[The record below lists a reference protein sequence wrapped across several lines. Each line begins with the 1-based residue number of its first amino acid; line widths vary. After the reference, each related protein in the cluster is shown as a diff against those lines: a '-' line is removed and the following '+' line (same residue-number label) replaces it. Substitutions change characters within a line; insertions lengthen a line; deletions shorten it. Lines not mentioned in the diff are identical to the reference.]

1 MFGTVL
7 LIIIVLGI
15 GGVIYFEYK
24 SAQKYKKERE
34 EKRKQRKESAPSR
47 VGPVKTVKKEEEPKP
62 KAESKSKSEPKPKP
76 EPVEEKAVVTE
87 EVTAKPEPVIV
98 KEEAEEEVPEKEL
111 PACNYPPFDHSRT
124 VESLGLSDE
133 DAKEFV
139 GELISQLDSHLPLIA
154 KEVEAGNF
162 HALEQLTHSVKGS
175 ATNLGIGGVA
185 DLLTDFNT
193 YLKEGKDVDVVKSYY
208 ACLETYT
215 QKLKEQYA

>member
-24 SAQKYKKERE
+24 STQKYKKERE
-34 EKRKQRKESAPSR
+34 EKRQHRKRTAPSR
-47 VGPVKTVKKEEEPKP
+47 VGPVKTIKKE
-62 KAESKSKSEPKPKP
+62 PKP
-76 EPVEEKAVVTE
+76 EPVEEKAVVAE
-87 EVTAKPEPVIV
+87 EVTAKPEPVIM
-98 KEEAEEEVPEKEL
+98 KEEVEEEVPEKAL
-111 PACNYPPFDHSRT
+111 PPCNYPPFDHSRT

-154 KEVEAGNF
+154 KEVEAGNL

-175 ATNLGIGGVA
+175 ATNLGTGGVA

-193 YLKEGKDVDVVKSYY
+193 YLKEDTDIEVVKHYY
-208 ACLETYT
+208 TCLETYT

>member
-24 SAQKYKKERE
+24 STQKYKKERE
-34 EKRKQRKESAPSR
+34 EKRQHRKRTAPSR
-47 VGPVKTVKKEEEPKP
+47 VGPVKTIKKE
-62 KAESKSKSEPKPKP
+62 PKP

-87 EVTAKPEPVIV
+87 EVTAKPEPVIM
-98 KEEAEEEVPEKEL
+98 KEEVEEEIPEKELPEKAL

-175 ATNLGIGGVA
+175 ATNLGTGGVA

-208 ACLETYT
+208 TCLETYT